1 METNFLNFKKIF
13 LIIFV
18 GLVVP
23 LSAQVVQ
30 YGRVVEM
37 NTGGKTLSGVSL
49 SVPSVHDSWPT
60 ASDANGV
67 FKLSFAEH
75 QVGDVVYGL
84 RIHKQGYEVVN
95 HHIVRDGWTLTDRDT
110 LRVVMASVDK
120 LTESRAR
127 YYDLV
132 EAACISRHESTVSF
146 INDQF
151 AQGLIN
157 KTELDQWLLEADRE
171 LWQSYQNMDELADR
185 FARINNDDLSSDDAR
200 IAERLAV
207 ADMQGAI
214 AIATEGVFFSVLE
227 AYRGTSLQTP
237 LENQEQSVASVIYDT
252 ALITK
257 MMRVYELLNDKET
270 ECEKLLEEL
279 RKLLR

>member
-1 METNFLNFKKIF
+1 M
-13 LIIFV
+13 
-18 GLVVP
+18 
-23 LSAQVVQ
+23 
-30 YGRVVEM
+30 
-37 NTGGKTLSGVSL
+37 
-49 SVPSVHDSWPT
+49 
-60 ASDANGV
+60 
-67 FKLSFAEH
+67 
-75 QVGDVVYGL
+75 
-84 RIHKQGYEVVN
+84 
-95 HHIVRDGWTLTDRDT
+95 RDGWTLTDRDT

-151 AQGLIN
+151 VQGLIN

-171 LWQSYQNMDELADR
+171 LWQSYQNMDDLADR

-257 MMRVYELLNDKET
+257 MMRVYELLNDKGT